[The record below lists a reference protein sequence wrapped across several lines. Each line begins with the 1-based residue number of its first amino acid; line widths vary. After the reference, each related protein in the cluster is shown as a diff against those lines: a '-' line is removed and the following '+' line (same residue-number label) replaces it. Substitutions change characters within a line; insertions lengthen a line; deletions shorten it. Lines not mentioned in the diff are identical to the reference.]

1 MKTMAREDRVLEV
14 VVGAVDTL
22 VEDFDLIDF
31 LHMLCDRC
39 VELLDVKAVGV
50 MLADPGG
57 NLEVIAAS
65 DEHTRLLELF
75 ALQHDQGPCVEC
87 HRTGTARLDI
97 DLTSPETVAAFP
109 EFAAR
114 ARRTGFTF
122 THALPMRL
130 RDDVVG
136 AMSLF
141 QHSRR
146 PLTTADVR
154 LAQTLADVATIAILQ
169 QRTIEHASVERNQ
182 LEAALH
188 SRILIEQAKG
198 ILAERRQTSVDEA
211 FEILRGYARPRQLR
225 LVELCR
231 QVVNGELD
239 IAVAFP

>member
-39 VELLDVKAVGV
+39 VELLDVQAVGV

-136 AMSLF
+136 AMNLF

-169 QRTIEHASVERNQ
+169 QRTIEHASVERSQ

-211 FEILRGYARPRQLR
+211 FEILRGYARPRRLR

-239 IAVAFP
+239 IAIAFP